1 MQLGPT
7 TTTTTTSLHH
17 LAKKVGEKSE
27 HLEIFKYLWIWVWLD
42 TLKSSS

>member
-1 MQLGPT
+1 MQLGPTT

-27 HLEIFKYLWIWVWLD
+27 HLEILKYL
-42 TLKSSS
+42 